1 MCPRML
7 SRIKA
12 RCKQR
17 AEELMDMV
25 ALDAR
30 KFLHQASKAR
40 CPGTAAYWRD
50 PRSGRRSAGTADG

>member
-1 MCPRML
+1 MTIEENITVVPRML
-7 SRIKA
+7 GWDKA

-30 KFLHQASKAR
+30 KFLHRYPKEM
-40 CPGTAAYWRD
+40 
-50 PRSGRRSAGTADG
+50 SGDSSSALA